1 MAKDNV
7 PFHSVIFPCSLLGAD
22 DNYTL
27 VNHLIATGIGG
38 HQELGSLHTFPQYW
52 EQSSLSC
59 TGTTL
64 HLPSLTWKPL

>member
-27 VNHLIATGIGG
+27 VNHLIATGTGG
-38 HQELGSLHTFPQYW
+38 LSGDLGGISAFPQSW
-52 EQSSLSC
+52 EQSHQPHM
-59 TGTTL
+59 GTKLHFPTL
-64 HLPSLTWKPL
+64 I